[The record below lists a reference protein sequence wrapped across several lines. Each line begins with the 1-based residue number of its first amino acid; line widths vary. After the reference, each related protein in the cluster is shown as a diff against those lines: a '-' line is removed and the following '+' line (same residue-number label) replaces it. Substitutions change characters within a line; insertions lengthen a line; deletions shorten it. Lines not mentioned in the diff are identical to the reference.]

1 MTSFPYLILHNGLSS
16 PSGHGR
22 SKAGDAG
29 SSDAL
34 EGRREAFS
42 YLLTLLRQGGGE
54 GAGLVPAIDVA
65 GMEHL
70 AWTLDA
76 LLYLLEV
83 GPPCLPLSLPLPH
96 SHLPPSQTI
105 RPSPDSMNPS
115 PRPPS
120 PASLAD
126 PHTSQFFRR
135 SNSTVCLGS
144 LPASPFD
151 PLHEA
156 LPLAEKPHLLDSAYS
171 KQQLFGFDRS
181 SVLEAWP
188 SCDLPAPPIL
198 HLITAPLPGGQRSN
212 SALGKDLK
220 TGIERGTCIHVH
232 LYMVFCGASH
242 KCSLYIYLISM
253 TTGPAH
259 LGVSRM
265 VGVTSH
271 ELAGSVLLGRWAS
284 TVELFG
290 RVSSSQHI
298 QSPVCVGQLVS
309 TWKPWARLKLSLL
322 CCVAGVWGDG
332 GAGSW
337 LLPGAGERVRCAGE
351 GVPEGD
357 GHSALQHS
365 QGALPAGLSPFHAA
379 VCSPG

>member
-1 MTSFPYLILHNGLSS
+1 
-16 PSGHGR
+16 
-22 SKAGDAG
+22 
-29 SSDAL
+29 
-34 EGRREAFS
+34 
-42 YLLTLLRQGGGE
+42 
-54 GAGLVPAIDVA
+54 
-65 GMEHL
+65 MEHL

-83 GPPCLPLSLPLPH
+83 DPLSAPLPPLA
-96 SHLPPSQTI
+96 SLTHLPTSQTI

-212 SALGKDLK
+212 SALLRP
-220 TGIERGTCIHVH
+220 IERGTCTFV
-232 LYMVFCGASH
+232 YGFCGASH
-242 KCSLYIYLISM
+242 KCSLH
-253 TTGPAH
+253 T
-259 LGVSRM
+259 
-265 VGVTSH
+265 
-271 ELAGSVLLGRWAS
+271 
-284 TVELFG
+284 LF
-290 RVSSSQHI
+290 
-298 QSPVCVGQLVS
+298 P
-309 TWKPWARLKLSLL
+309 
-322 CCVAGVWGDG
+322 
-332 GAGSW
+332 
-337 LLPGAGERVRCAGE
+337 
-351 GVPEGD
+351 
-357 GHSALQHS
+357 
-365 QGALPAGLSPFHAA
+365 
-379 VCSPG
+379 